1 VRTWGDGGIYD
12 HVIHYDVASKKTIV
26 ENSLGHATVYEYNI
40 RNRVTKVMD
49 AVGAVTEYADDPDT
63 GGTIEEVSPSGGKTL
78 SRYDAFGMLTS
89 VTNALGHTTRIEYDP
104 HHQPSK
110 AIDVRGGEWQWTY
123 DAGGRLTERTLPTGA
138 RVSFVWERGLL
149 SKILD
154 PRGQSTEL
162 VYDDRKQVTELVLP
176 NGGRTKYEWDELGRV
191 VKTKNARE
199 GTARFQYDAEG
210 RLLESYSMV
219 ETLQQHAYDAEGNLL
234 EARDPNRHVKL
245 GYEHFHRVA
254 WREEDGTR
262 LRFEYDTED
271 RVTAVV
277 NEAGERYTFELDPA
291 GRVVKETGFDG
302 RAREYVR
309 DIAGRPTLTVLP
321 SGRTT
326 SSTYDVMNRLV
337 EAKHSDKTFAKFE
350 YAVDGLLTRAENEA
364 SVVEMERDSLGRVVR
379 ETVNGRSVH
388 SAYDAS
394 GDRTEMTSSLGARV
408 VTSRD
413 ALGQPREMYF
423 GAVDGFK
430 EADVRFDRDGLGLE
444 SRRAFK
450 NGIEVEWSRDVAGR
464 PTARR
469 TFKKSLAAAAM
480 GFAVGMLATPSFAQP
495 QREEVDARVY
505 QWRGE
510 DQIAGIV
517 DAASGPKFYDHDAR
531 GRLVRERRPDAVV
544 ERAMDA
550 VGNVYRSRTGT
561 DRRYGPGGRLE
572 MADGIRYEHDED
584 GNQTLKSGPD
594 GDWHYRW
601 NGHGMLREVERP
613 DGVRVAFDYDPFARR
628 TAKRTLSAAG
638 TVDQEVQFVW
648 DGHNVIHELDSDR
661 GLISWQWEPE
671 SFTPIAK
678 EHNGRRWT
686 IASDHL
692 GTPTE
697 MYDDLGQLAWKMQ
710 LDVFGVPSFEAGT
723 AEDCPWRWPG
733 QYEDGVTGLFYNRWR
748 YYSVA
753 TGEYA
758 AFDPLDWT
766 EACAS
771 AATWRIPHSSSILS
785 G

>member
-1 VRTWGDGGIYD
+1 
-12 HVIHYDVASKKTIV
+12 
-26 ENSLGHATVYEYNI
+26 
-40 RNRVTKVMD
+40 
-49 AVGAVTEYADDPDT
+49 
-63 GGTIEEVSPSGGKTL
+63 
-78 SRYDAFGMLTS
+78 LTQ
-89 VTNALGHTTRIEYDP
+89 R
-104 HHQPSK
+104 
-110 AIDVRGGEWQWTY
+110 
-123 DAGGRLTERTLPTGA
+123 
-138 RVSFVWERGLL
+138 
-149 SKILD
+149 
-154 PRGQSTEL
+154 
-162 VYDDRKQVTELVLP
+162 
-176 NGGRTKYEWDELGRV
+176 
-191 VKTKNARE
+191 
-199 GTARFQYDAEG
+199 
-210 RLLESYSMV
+210 
-219 ETLQQHAYDAEGNLL
+219 
-234 EARDPNRHVKL
+234 
-245 GYEHFHRVA
+245 
-254 WREEDGTR
+254 
-262 LRFEYDTED
+262 
-271 RVTAVV
+271 
-277 NEAGERYTFELDPA
+277 
-291 GRVVKETGFDG
+291 
-302 RAREYVR
+302 
-309 DIAGRPTLTVLP
+309 
-321 SGRTT
+321 
-326 SSTYDVMNRLV
+326 
-337 EAKHSDKTFAKFE
+337 
-350 YAVDGLLTRAENEA
+350 ENEA

-379 ETVNGRSVH
+379 ETVNGRSVQ

-394 GDRTEMTSSLGARV
+394 GNRTEMTSSLGARV
-408 VTSRD
+408 AMSRD
-413 ALGQPREMYF
+413 GLGQPREMFF
-423 GAVDGFK
+423 GAADGFK

-572 MADGIRYEHDED
+572 MADGVRYEHDED

-613 DGVRVAFDYDPFARR
+613 DGIRVAFDYDPFARR

-648 DGHNVIHELDSDR
+648 DGHNVIHELDSER

-710 LDVFGVPSFEAGT
+710 LDVFGVPRFEAGT

-733 QYEDGVTGLFYNRWR
+733 QYEDGGTGLFYNNHR
-748 YYSVA
+748 YYSS
-753 TGEYA
+753 EKFSYLSS
-758 AFDPLDWT
+758 DPLGLTAGPLLLGYTSDPTRYTDPYGLTHDDFHGPWRAPPADDFDWGAYLRRMTGT
-766 EACAS
+766 EPPDGMYRHHAHHALMKAGREGEQRLLVEEGGDILRRRAGIDHVWDIDNLGWAPNGRGNHSTEVLEDIVERLRALERAGAPPERYRELLDDAKRAAAC
-771 AATWRIPHSSSILS
+771 R
-785 G
+785 

>member
-1 VRTWGDGGIYD
+1 MTQR
-12 HVIHYDVASKKTIV
+12 
-26 ENSLGHATVYEYNI
+26 
-40 RNRVTKVMD
+40 
-49 AVGAVTEYADDPDT
+49 
-63 GGTIEEVSPSGGKTL
+63 
-78 SRYDAFGMLTS
+78 
-89 VTNALGHTTRIEYDP
+89 
-104 HHQPSK
+104 
-110 AIDVRGGEWQWTY
+110 
-123 DAGGRLTERTLPTGA
+123 
-138 RVSFVWERGLL
+138 
-149 SKILD
+149 
-154 PRGQSTEL
+154 
-162 VYDDRKQVTELVLP
+162 
-176 NGGRTKYEWDELGRV
+176 
-191 VKTKNARE
+191 
-199 GTARFQYDAEG
+199 
-210 RLLESYSMV
+210 
-219 ETLQQHAYDAEGNLL
+219 
-234 EARDPNRHVKL
+234 
-245 GYEHFHRVA
+245 
-254 WREEDGTR
+254 
-262 LRFEYDTED
+262 
-271 RVTAVV
+271 
-277 NEAGERYTFELDPA
+277 
-291 GRVVKETGFDG
+291 
-302 RAREYVR
+302 
-309 DIAGRPTLTVLP
+309 
-321 SGRTT
+321 
-326 SSTYDVMNRLV
+326 
-337 EAKHSDKTFAKFE
+337 
-350 YAVDGLLTRAENEA
+350 ENEA

-379 ETVNGRSVH
+379 ETVNGRSVQ

-408 VTSRD
+408 VMSRD

-469 TFKKSLAAAAM
+469 TFKRSLAAAAM
-480 GFAVGMLATPSFAQP
+480 GFAVGMLATPTFAQP

-517 DAASGPKFYDHDAR
+517 DAASGPKFYDHDGR

-697 MYDDLGQLAWKMQ
+697 MYDEVGQLAWKMQ
-710 LDVFGVPSFEAGT
+710 LDVFGVPRFEAGR

-733 QYEDGVTGLFYNRWR
+733 QYEDGATGLFYNNFR
-748 YYSVA
+748 YYHPP
-753 TGEYA
+753 A
-758 AFDPLDWT
+758 AQYTSRDPLGVSAGLRLWSYPGDSLSSADPLGLIPAPASLPDVPGIYIIRNGTTSYVGSAGLGAGGMNTRVSSISHANAQALLSMPGT
-766 EACAS
+766 EVRFVRVDLGTAVTGSDRNNILRFFEQEQLDREVREGFTMLNSPRAPPQAAS
-771 AATWRIPHSSSILS
+771 ARAHALS
-785 G
+785 LISTHGASRSRNRVRCR

>member
-1 VRTWGDGGIYD
+1 MTQR
-12 HVIHYDVASKKTIV
+12 
-26 ENSLGHATVYEYNI
+26 
-40 RNRVTKVMD
+40 
-49 AVGAVTEYADDPDT
+49 
-63 GGTIEEVSPSGGKTL
+63 
-78 SRYDAFGMLTS
+78 
-89 VTNALGHTTRIEYDP
+89 
-104 HHQPSK
+104 
-110 AIDVRGGEWQWTY
+110 
-123 DAGGRLTERTLPTGA
+123 
-138 RVSFVWERGLL
+138 
-149 SKILD
+149 
-154 PRGQSTEL
+154 
-162 VYDDRKQVTELVLP
+162 
-176 NGGRTKYEWDELGRV
+176 
-191 VKTKNARE
+191 
-199 GTARFQYDAEG
+199 
-210 RLLESYSMV
+210 
-219 ETLQQHAYDAEGNLL
+219 
-234 EARDPNRHVKL
+234 
-245 GYEHFHRVA
+245 
-254 WREEDGTR
+254 
-262 LRFEYDTED
+262 
-271 RVTAVV
+271 
-277 NEAGERYTFELDPA
+277 
-291 GRVVKETGFDG
+291 
-302 RAREYVR
+302 
-309 DIAGRPTLTVLP
+309 
-321 SGRTT
+321 
-326 SSTYDVMNRLV
+326 
-337 EAKHSDKTFAKFE
+337 
-350 YAVDGLLTRAENEA
+350 ENEA

-379 ETVNGRSVH
+379 ETVNGRSVQ

-408 VTSRD
+408 VMSRD

-469 TFKKSLAAAAM
+469 TFKRSLAAAAM
-480 GFAVGMLATPSFAQP
+480 GFAVGMLATPTFAQP

-550 VGNVYRSRTGT
+550 VGNVYRSRTGS

-628 TAKRTLSAAG
+628 TAKRTLSAAS
-638 TVDQEVQFVW
+638 TVHQEVQFVW

-697 MYDDLGQLAWKMQ
+697 MYDEVGQLAWKMQ
-710 LDVFGVPSFEAGT
+710 LDVFGVPRFEAGR

-733 QYEDGVTGLFYNRWR
+733 QYEDGATGLFYNRWR
-748 YYSVA
+748 YYAPISGEYTQRDPMGLDGGFRVHGYVEDPSNWLDPLGLKRCNIHRETIDALGPAPAGMVNPHLHHIVMEGAFSGWTRANRRLVARSRRIIRDAGIDLQGVRNVMWAPNAGHSVEYARAVHDALDAAERRGGATSVA
-753 TGEYA
+753 RALASLRKRVAEGEW
-758 AFDPLDWT
+758 L
-766 EACAS
+766 
-771 AATWRIPHSSSILS
+771 
-785 G
+785 

>member
-1 VRTWGDGGIYD
+1 
-12 HVIHYDVASKKTIV
+12 
-26 ENSLGHATVYEYNI
+26 
-40 RNRVTKVMD
+40 
-49 AVGAVTEYADDPDT
+49 
-63 GGTIEEVSPSGGKTL
+63 
-78 SRYDAFGMLTS
+78 LTQ
-89 VTNALGHTTRIEYDP
+89 R
-104 HHQPSK
+104 
-110 AIDVRGGEWQWTY
+110 
-123 DAGGRLTERTLPTGA
+123 
-138 RVSFVWERGLL
+138 
-149 SKILD
+149 
-154 PRGQSTEL
+154 
-162 VYDDRKQVTELVLP
+162 
-176 NGGRTKYEWDELGRV
+176 
-191 VKTKNARE
+191 
-199 GTARFQYDAEG
+199 
-210 RLLESYSMV
+210 
-219 ETLQQHAYDAEGNLL
+219 
-234 EARDPNRHVKL
+234 
-245 GYEHFHRVA
+245 
-254 WREEDGTR
+254 
-262 LRFEYDTED
+262 
-271 RVTAVV
+271 
-277 NEAGERYTFELDPA
+277 
-291 GRVVKETGFDG
+291 
-302 RAREYVR
+302 
-309 DIAGRPTLTVLP
+309 
-321 SGRTT
+321 
-326 SSTYDVMNRLV
+326 
-337 EAKHSDKTFAKFE
+337 
-350 YAVDGLLTRAENEA
+350 ENEA

-379 ETVNGRSVH
+379 ETVNGRSVQ

-394 GDRTEMTSSLGARV
+394 GNRTEMTSSLGARV
-408 VTSRD
+408 AMSRD
-413 ALGQPREMYF
+413 GLGQPREMFF
-423 GAVDGFK
+423 GAADGFK

-531 GRLVRERRPDAVV
+531 GRLVRERRPDVVV

-572 MADGIRYEHDED
+572 MADGVRYEHDED

-613 DGVRVAFDYDPFARR
+613 DGIRVAFDYDPFARR

-678 EHNGRRWT
+678 EHAGRRWT

-710 LDVFGVPSFEAGT
+710 LDVYGVPRFDAGT

-733 QYEDGVTGLFYNRWR
+733 QYEDGGIGLFYNRWR
-748 YYSVA
+748 YYESHSSLYLSEDPIRLDYGTRLHGYVEDCTLVVDVFGLSGAKQLGANMAAAGRPLAPGMTPHHIVEETRSGIAERTRELLDRHGIDINAEANGARLWGTHPSQVA
-753 TGEYA
+753 TAGH
-758 AFDPLDWT
+758 PGR
-766 EACAS
+766 S
-771 AATWRIPHSSSILS
+771 AARAAGTYHAGNHIHGEAADRLIYRILRAAERRGLPVDDVLRDIGRRMEAGTWRGSVHSCR

>member
-1 VRTWGDGGIYD
+1 
-12 HVIHYDVASKKTIV
+12 
-26 ENSLGHATVYEYNI
+26 
-40 RNRVTKVMD
+40 
-49 AVGAVTEYADDPDT
+49 
-63 GGTIEEVSPSGGKTL
+63 
-78 SRYDAFGMLTS
+78 
-89 VTNALGHTTRIEYDP
+89 
-104 HHQPSK
+104 
-110 AIDVRGGEWQWTY
+110 
-123 DAGGRLTERTLPTGA
+123 
-138 RVSFVWERGLL
+138 
-149 SKILD
+149 
-154 PRGQSTEL
+154 
-162 VYDDRKQVTELVLP
+162 
-176 NGGRTKYEWDELGRV
+176 
-191 VKTKNARE
+191 
-199 GTARFQYDAEG
+199 
-210 RLLESYSMV
+210 
-219 ETLQQHAYDAEGNLL
+219 
-234 EARDPNRHVKL
+234 
-245 GYEHFHRVA
+245 
-254 WREEDGTR
+254 
-262 LRFEYDTED
+262 
-271 RVTAVV
+271 
-277 NEAGERYTFELDPA
+277 
-291 GRVVKETGFDG
+291 
-302 RAREYVR
+302 
-309 DIAGRPTLTVLP
+309 
-321 SGRTT
+321 
-326 SSTYDVMNRLV
+326 MNRLV
-337 EAKHSDKTFAKFE
+337 EARHSDKTFAKFE

-469 TFKKSLAAAAM
+469 TFKRSLAAAAM

-495 QREEVDARVY
+495 AREEVDARVY

-517 DAASGPKFYDHDAR
+517 DAASGPKFYDHDGR

-561 DRRYGPGGRLE
+561 DRRYGAGGRLE

-613 DGVRVAFDYDPFARR
+613 DGIRVAFDYDPFARR

-678 EHNGRRWT
+678 EHAGRRWI

-697 MYDDLGQLAWKMQ
+697 MYDEVGQLAWKMQ

-733 QYEDGVTGLFYNRWR
+733 QYEDGGTELLYNRFRWLSQSTSR
-748 YYSVA
+748 FMSNDPLRLRNGPGLAQYVPDPA
-753 TGEYA
+753 TGFDALGLYFGRTTTHNEPGQA
-758 AFDPLDWT
+758 ADDYHHRVHHLRVRRMFHFTAARGDKPLSPVG
-766 EACAS
+766 ERRRHA
-771 AATWRIPHSSSILS
+771 RPRNPLS
-785 G
+785 VP